1 MVLQA
6 LNIGV
11 LADTQAHLTDL
22 NQLVRGAGH
31 NVVASI
37 QISSDKLHKLP
48 EVDTWPEVDAW
59 VVRLNLQSDLAMQF
73 VEALDSLEVTI
84 IHDDC
89 EDHHKVHD
97 GAERTKRFNSKINMC
112 TGQRASSPLNQNR
125 AKEVWVL
132 AASAGGPEAV
142 TEFLQHLPDT
152 LQGIAFFYVQHIDTT
167 ITSTLQ
173 KAIVRNTPWQVFTT
187 DKAHFVCEGCI
198 YIVSPG
204 HGLDLSD
211 SGVVTPVVEPWS
223 GPYKPSIDQV
233 MAKVAR
239 VYGAKSGAIIFSGMG
254 DDGAKSCRYLKH
266 SGGRIWAQS
275 PQSATI
281 DSMPDSALKTGF
293 VTFQGTPEELAKN
306 FIVTHG
312 LHQKPEMAQ
321 RQIQDSREVKI

>member
-1 MVLQA
+1 MAPQA
-6 LNIGV
+6 LNIGI
-11 LADTQAHLTDL
+11 LADTKAHLTDL

-37 QISSDKLHKLP
+37 QISSNQLNQL
-48 EVDTWPEVDAW
+48 PEVDAW
-59 VVRLNLQSDLAMQF
+59 VVRLDLQSDLAMQF
-73 VEALDSLEVTI
+73 VETLDSLEVTI

-89 EDHHKVHD
+89 EDHNAGD

-142 TEFLQHLPDT
+142 TQFLKYLPDT
-152 LQGIAFFYVQHIDTT
+152 LQGIAFFYVQHIDTS

-211 SGVVTPVVEPWS
+211 SGVVTPVAEPWS

-239 VYGAKSGAIIFSGMG
+239 VYGARSGAIIFSGMG

-275 PQSATI
+275 PQSATV

-306 FIVTHG
+306 FIVAHA
-312 LHQKPEMAQ
+312 LYQEPDVAQ
-321 RQIQDSREVKI
+321 RQKIQETREVKI